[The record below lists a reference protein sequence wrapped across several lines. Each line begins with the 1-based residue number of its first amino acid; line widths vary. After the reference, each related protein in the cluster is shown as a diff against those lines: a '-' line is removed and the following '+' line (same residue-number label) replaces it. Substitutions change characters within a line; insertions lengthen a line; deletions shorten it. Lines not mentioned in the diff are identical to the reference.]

1 MGPGGSGGGSGAD
14 SLMILAYAQWYF
26 SWGWAT
32 LVATGWFVG
41 GYAARH
47 RKAHLLV
54 LWCALVF
61 VMAYV
66 AGRARG

>member
-1 MGPGGSGGGSGAD
+1 
-14 SLMILAYAQWYF
+14 MILAYAQWYF